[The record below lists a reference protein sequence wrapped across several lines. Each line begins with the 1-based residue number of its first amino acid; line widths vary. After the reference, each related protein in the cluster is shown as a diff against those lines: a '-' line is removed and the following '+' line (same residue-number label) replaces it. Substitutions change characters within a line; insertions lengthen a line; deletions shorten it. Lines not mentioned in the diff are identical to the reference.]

1 MTIKATDKQ
10 CDKAQELLEVFL
22 EGMPELTVDSIKNP
36 NERKIIDD
44 CYGGDVRKY
53 ILESFGNFLDQ
64 VI

>member
-10 CDKAQELLEVFL
+10 CDKAQKLLEAFL
-22 EGMPELTVDSIKNP
+22 EAMPELTIDIKTHP
-36 NERKIIDD
+36 QERKIVDE
-44 CYGGDVRKY
+44 CYNGDVRKY